1 MVSQEGKRL
10 ADPFSRHTSRPS
22 HTSDFTRLPALLSPQ
37 VASQEGKYLAD
48 LFSSANLAPYPAPPP
63 NPAAD
68 IGLPT
73 WVPLPEGAAPFEYRH
88 AGSFA

>member
-1 MVSQEGKRL
+1 MASQQGKCL
-10 ADPFSRHTSRPS
+10 ADLFSRQQEPFPIALQTR
-22 HTSDFTRLPALLSPQ
+22 FTCSPKAQ